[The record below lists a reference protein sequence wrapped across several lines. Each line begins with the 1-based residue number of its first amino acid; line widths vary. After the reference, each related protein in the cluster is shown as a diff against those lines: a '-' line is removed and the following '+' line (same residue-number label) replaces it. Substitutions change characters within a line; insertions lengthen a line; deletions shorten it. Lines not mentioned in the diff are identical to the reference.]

1 MKNMPAC
8 DNFQLHLH
16 SRTTHLHQ
24 CDFAYHKP
32 SQGIKRFYFQSAI
45 SDSAATRTS
54 ALWHPLAGNREMVKN
69 RPILPLLLFHDIEIS
84 PFLFLKAAAL
94 RLPDRKVTGMPLL
107 HFQILPYV
115 LDTVCMSCID
125 FFLQDSN
132 TYRTNFLLLKKHIFF
147 LYLV

>member
-1 MKNMPAC
+1 MPAC
-8 DNFQLHLH
+8 DNFQLHL
-16 SRTTHLHQ
+16 RNRITHLHQ
-24 CDFAYHKP
+24 CGSAYHRP
-32 SQGIKRFYFQSAI
+32 AQGIKRFYFQSTI
-45 SDSAATRTS
+45 SDSAATRSST
-54 ALWHPLAGNREMVKN
+54 LLHPLAGNREMVKN

-84 PFLFLKAAAL
+84 PFLSLKAAAL
-94 RLPDRKVTGMPLL
+94 LLPDRKVTGMPLL

-115 LDTVCMSCID
+115 LDTVCMFCIS